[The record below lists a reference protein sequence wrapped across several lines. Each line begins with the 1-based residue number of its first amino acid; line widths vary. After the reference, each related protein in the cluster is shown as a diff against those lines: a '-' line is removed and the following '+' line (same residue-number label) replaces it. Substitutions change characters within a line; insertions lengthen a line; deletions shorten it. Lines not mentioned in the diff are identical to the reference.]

1 MKPVWLAVE
10 VEEYRSDACS
20 QQYQQGRRHGLKFRK
35 QHLQVEFVQPPE
47 GAAVGDR
54 VTAEGF
60 PGEPDEVLNPKK
72 KVRTSHWQCLPKMV
86 FACVI
91 WRPVAWS

>member
-1 MKPVWLAVE
+1 M
-10 VEEYRSDACS
+10 
-20 QQYQQGRRHGLKFRK
+20 
-35 QHLQVEFVQPPE
+35 QVEFVQPPE

-72 KVRTSHWQCLPKMV
+72 KV
-86 FACVI
+86 
-91 WRPVAWS
+91 

>member
-1 MKPVWLAVE
+1 MKCRE
-10 VEEYRSDACS
+10 
-20 QQYQQGRRHGLKFRK
+20 
-35 QHLQVEFVQPPE
+35 QHSQVEFVLPPE

-72 KVRTSHWQCLPKMV
+72 KVQTSHLQTLSNMLS
-86 FACVI
+86 AYVI
-91 WRPVAWS
+91 WPTAWA